1 MDTRRRDSQMRAC
14 GSRTPARGFTLVEVL
29 VTVVVI
35 SVGLLGIVA
44 LQVITLRS
52 NHESYLRTQATALA
66 DDIIDRIRCNRDNA
80 PSYTVA
86 LTASLAGGNQAG
98 DDVTEWKNQLKTL
111 LPKSGTATPIDAD
124 GSVTVTTL
132 ATGSYQVEV
141 TIQWGER
148 GTANPM
154 VFVTRTEV

>member
-1 MDTRRRDSQMRAC
+1 MKTTRDVAMASNLSM
-14 GSRTPARGFTLVEVL
+14 GKARGFTLIEVL

-44 LQVITLRS
+44 LQVVSLRN

-66 DDIIDRIRCNRDNA
+66 DDIIDRIRSNRDNA

-86 LTASLAGGNQAG
+86 LAASLSGGTQAAN
-98 DDVTEWKNQLKTL
+98 DVTEWKSQLKTL
-111 LPKSGTATPIDAD
+111 LPKTGTSTPVDAD
-124 GSVTVTTL
+124 GAITVTTL
-132 ATGSYQVEV
+132 ATGRYQVVV

-148 GTANPM
+148 GTTNPM
-154 VFVTRTEV
+154 SFVTNTEV

>member
-1 MDTRRRDSQMRAC
+1 MNTAHPGNRSRAYTRC
-14 GSRTPARGFTLVEVL
+14 PTGRGFTLVEVL

-44 LQVITLRS
+44 LQVISLRN

-66 DDIIDRIRCNRDNA
+66 DDIIDRIRSNRDNA

-86 LTASLAGGNQAG
+86 LTGSLSGGTQAAK
-98 DDVTEWKNQLKTL
+98 DVTEWKSQLKTL
-111 LPKSGTATPIDAD
+111 LPKTGTTTVADAN
-124 GSVTVTTL
+124 GAITVTTL
-132 ATGSYQVEV
+132 STGSYQVVV

-148 GTANPM
+148 GTTNPM
-154 VFVTRTEV
+154 SFVTRTEV